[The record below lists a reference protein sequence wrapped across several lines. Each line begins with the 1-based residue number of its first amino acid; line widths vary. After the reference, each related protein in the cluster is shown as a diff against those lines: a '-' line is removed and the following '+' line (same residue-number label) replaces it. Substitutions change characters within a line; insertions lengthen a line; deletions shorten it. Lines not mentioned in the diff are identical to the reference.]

1 MLDHVPARDG
11 AHLSHCCVEE
21 AVMAISFSKGA
32 SGVAVTDLQRKLAS
46 LDVRDMPELAALQK
60 LRCANPD
67 SAATPCGQYG
77 AETEAAVNAFKRR
90 YGLGLEDGI
99 CDEATW
105 IELNLQ
111 AGSVFSE
118 VWQYEL
124 DALDGGPVP
133 AAVAPASADLPQRA
147 HAHQLAGLAFSG
159 GGIRSATFNLGILQA
174 LAELRLLRKF
184 DYLSTVSGGG
194 YIGAWFSRWL
204 HREQGDIGKLE
215 KALTPGAPGA
225 PHAEADEVKFLRQ
238 YTNYLTPR
246 TGFFSADTWAL
257 LATYVRNTTL
267 NLAILVALLT
277 AVMVVPRLLV
287 TLIAQAPAG
296 LPGQATPWQ
305 FPAVAI
311 LCVLWSVGMIAANLA
326 SRPDPAET
334 HALFRQTQGSVI
346 LFIVLPLMVA
356 GCCGSIALWDL
367 RDTISAGV
375 HALVNAPDLDN
386 PLLPWILGT
395 GLAYFC
401 AWALGWGGAQFH
413 NARLHQANAA
423 AAPASSQA
431 PQRAA
436 VLRRVLSDGVG
447 HLLCAVTALGLGT
460 LAVLATTTWLNGLLD
475 QGDAAPDM
483 TVLVVA
489 FGMPILLSVFGF
501 TMVLCVGL
509 VGRRYSDKSREWWS
523 RQSGWTTIIVSGWV
537 VLVAVSLYVP
547 GVLAW
552 TNAQLFGPWLSAL
565 LASGWIGTTAAGLLV
580 GNSKANGASMANAN
594 GRPQASTRMEWLAGL
609 APAVFSIG
617 AVCLLAT
624 ALHHVLRAL
633 STMPAAPVSAR
644 ASFGAVLAQYDT
656 QTLASTWPMLVA
668 VGFVLLGTGML
679 LAWRIDV
686 NKFSLHMMYRN
697 RLVRAY
703 LGASNIDR
711 APHPFTGFDPG
722 DDLQLEKLLR
732 KEDDPGAVGPPVLQ
746 RPYHIINTTLNLV
759 NGKELAWQSRK
770 AAGFAFTP
778 AFCGFELPRM
788 ANPGGA
794 PLAQESTRGCFR
806 QTCTYTAPPRGTMEE
821 EAGVQLGMAM
831 AVSGAAASPSMGFHS
846 SPPLAFLMTLFNVR
860 LGRWF
865 ANPARPIKRKAQK
878 GTAAPA
884 APKTPHTSPRLGIRY
899 LLRELFGLTD
909 ASSPFLYLSDG
920 GHFEN
925 LGVYELVRRRCR
937 LIVVVDAGA
946 DGQFDFSDLG
956 NAIRKCA
963 TDLSVDVEIDVG
975 KIDLLKGSDFSEA
988 HCVTGRIRYDKID
1001 QDGVIGTLLYI
1012 KPSLR
1017 GKEFADILNYR
1028 KINKTF
1034 PHQSTLDQWF
1044 DETQFET
1051 YRSLGY
1057 NIGKIV
1063 LEPAVA
1069 VSKLN
1074 IKTLGQRDIAA
1085 LCTALHAVWDTQPQD
1100 AAADAALAGKL
1111 FLIEDRRLARERRS
1125 AAAPANPD
1133 RRHGDRREHA

>member
-1 MLDHVPARDG
+1 MT
-11 AHLSHCCVEE
+11 
-21 AVMAISFSKGA
+21 ISFSEGDTGA
-32 SGVAVTDLQRKLAS
+32 AVTDLQRKLAS
-46 LDVRDMPELAALQK
+46 LDVRDMPELAALKK
-60 LRCANPD
+60 LRCPNPD
-67 SAATPCGQYG
+67 SGATPCGRYG
-77 AETEAAVNAFKRR
+77 TETVAAVNAFKRR
-90 YGLGLEDGI
+90 YRLGPEDGI
-99 CDEATW
+99 CDTATW
-105 IELNLQ
+105 NELNLQ

-124 DALDGGPVP
+124 DALDGAPFP
-133 AAVAPASADLPQRA
+133 ATVAPASEDLAQRA
-147 HAHQLAGLAFSG
+147 HGRELAGLAFSG
-159 GGIRSATFNLGILQA
+159 GGVRSATFNLGILQA

-204 HREQGDIGKLE
+204 DREKGDIGKLE
-215 KALTPGAPGA
+215 QALTPGAPGA

-277 AVMVVPRLLV
+277 AVMVLPRLLV

-296 LPGQATPWQ
+296 LPGRATPWP
-305 FPAVAI
+305 FAAVAI
-311 LCVLWSVGMIAANLA
+311 MCVLWSVGMIAANIA

-356 GCCGSIALWDL
+356 GCVGSVALWDL
-367 RDTISAGV
+367 RDTISDGV
-375 HALVNAPDLDN
+375 HALIDHPGLDN
-386 PLLPWILGT
+386 ALLPWIAGT
-395 GLAYFC
+395 GLAYFG
-401 AWALGWGGAQFH
+401 AWVLGWGGAQIH
-413 NARLHQANAA
+413 NARLHRANAA
-423 AAPASSQA
+423 AAPARGVV

-436 VLRRVLSDGVG
+436 LVRSVLADGVG
-447 HLLCAVTALGLGT
+447 HLLCAVIALGLGT
-460 LAVLATTTWLNGLLD
+460 LAVLATTTWLNGVLD
-475 QGDAAPDM
+475 QGEAAPDM

-489 FGMPILLSVFGF
+489 FGMPILLSIFGF

-509 VGRRYSDKSREWWS
+509 VGRNYSDKSREWWS

-537 VLVAVSLYVP
+537 ALVAVSLYVP

-552 TNAQLFGPWLSAL
+552 MNAQLFGPWLSAL
-565 LASGWIGTTAAGLLV
+565 LASGWIATTAAGLLV
-580 GNSKANGASMANAN
+580 GNSKATGASVANAARSAPAN
-594 GRPQASTRMEWLAGL
+594 ARLEWLARL
-609 APAVFSIG
+609 APAVFSVG
-617 AVCLLAT
+617 ALCLLAM
-624 ALHHVLRAL
+624 ALHHILRAL
-633 STMPAAPVSAR
+633 STLPAAPVNAR
-644 ASFGAVLAQYDT
+644 APFGAVLARYDM
-656 QTLASTWPMLVA
+656 QTLASTWQTLVVVGLCLLVA
-668 VGFVLLGTGML
+668 GML

-703 LGASNIDR
+703 LGASNNER

-722 DDLQLEKLLR
+722 DDMQLETLL
-732 KEDDPGAVGPPVLQ
+732 KKNNDPGAAPVLQ

-788 ANPGGA
+788 ASPGGA
-794 PLAQESTRGCFR
+794 PLAQESLRGCFR
-806 QTCTYTAPPRGTMEE
+806 ATSLYTPPPRGAMEE

-865 ANPARPIKRKAQK
+865 ANPTCRVKRKAHQ
-878 GTAAPA
+878 GAVAPT
-884 APKTPHTSPRLGIRY
+884 APKTPSTSPRLGIRY

-937 LIVVVDAGA
+937 LVVVVDAGA

-1001 QDGVIGTLLYI
+1001 HDGVIGTLLYI

-1063 LEPAVA
+1063 LERAVA
-1069 VSKLN
+1069 VSQASVQQPG
-1074 IKTLGQRDIAA
+1074 TYGIAA
-1085 LCTALHAVWDTQPQD
+1085 LCTALHAAWDSAPPD
-1100 AAADAALAGKL
+1100 AAAQAAQA
-1111 FLIEDRRLARERRS
+1111 DRLYLV
-1125 AAAPANPD
+1125 
-1133 RRHGDRREHA
+1133 GDRRSGAERRRVPDPGTPERRQANRRA